1 MYGRSHP
8 RNLFPTKQT
17 FRVSCFPSKGFMFS
31 LSRQLQGFHM
41 PPLISNQSGQQ
52 PVSNV
57 SCSFLSGRAVPRK
70 PLLSWLL
77 RNPLGQ
83 PPVAQCRRTGE
94 IKPRLTREGHIAICM
109 ISGRAVP
116 KKPLSFQSKQV
127 LMRTHGRRATT
138 IAPARCIT
146 NKSCFRNWLH
156 HPQPP
161 IRRTKAS
168 LPRTLPHSSTKRQGL
183 GHNAISKATN
193 NGMHKYDHW
202 QGGT

>member
-17 FRVSCFPSKGFMFS
+17 FRVSCFPSKGFMFP

-57 SCSFLSGRAVPRK
+57 SCSSLSGRAVPRK

-94 IKPRLTREGHIAICM
+94 IRPRLMRNRLIAKF
-109 ISGRAVP
+109 SNDGKAVP
-116 KKPLSFQSKQV
+116 RRPSLSAGSGSWKDQAHHAMS
-127 LMRTHGRRATT
+127 RTSPCQPT
-138 IAPARCIT
+138 
-146 NKSCFRNWLH
+146 KLLK
-156 HPQPP
+156 QPP
-161 IRRTKAS
+161 EQHTIPGRCEAVCCR
-168 LPRTLPHSSTKRQGL
+168 LCGV
-183 GHNAISKATN
+183 NAPTA
-193 NGMHKYDHW
+193 HAFW
-202 QGGT
+202 